1 MKLFAKSRLY
11 VLLTVPCIF
20 FCMILT
26 RSINGQDSGVSGT
39 SCQDAI
45 KAYVGDPESED
56 KFISELS
63 TCNSAEQ
70 DWVELSIYD
79 GLSAGDS
86 GTDGIF
92 PVAAYRGHKKL
103 IQHLLKITSASHLRD
118 KMVYTKIIRGLS
130 RISGPW
136 NKNHSELLKFAVA
149 QGGKIEIDSIYSAV
163 RACKPELLA
172 AAKSKGYLK
181 PEPREKAQLIDI
193 TEDALSQTKLPDA
206 KAACTPGYSGALKC
220 YDATQC
226 KAVLKFFK

>member
-1 MKLFAKSRLY
+1 MKKFAKSWTY
-11 VLLTVPCIF
+11 VLFTVPCIF
-20 FCMILT
+20 CCMILT
-26 RSINGQDSGVSGT
+26 RGINSQDSGVAGT

-45 KAYVGDPESED
+45 KAYVGDPEGED
-56 KFISELS
+56 KFISDLS
-63 TCNSAEQ
+63 ACNSAEQ
-70 DWVELSIYD
+70 DWVELAIHD

-86 GTDGIF
+86 GADGIF
-92 PVAAYRGHKKL
+92 PVAAHRGHKKL
-103 IQHLLKITSASHLRD
+103 IQHLLKITSASHPRD
-118 KMVYTKIIRGLS
+118 KMAYTKIIRGLS
-130 RISGPW
+130 RITGLW
-136 NKNHSELLKFAVA
+136 NKNHSELLKFALG

-193 TEDALSQTKLPDA
+193 VEDAISQTKLPDA

-220 YDATQC
+220 YDASQC